1 MKPDEINMDANPET
15 SVEELK
21 EPIVVLPSGR
31 CMQINK
37 DMILN
42 NDQLAQNV
50 ENCKRAIN
58 EYTNVIGRITSGSLT
73 DEEIDNVLD
82 KLTSELTSA
91 GLFKITEYINHT
103 KSEMIVL
110 MASSVISFFS
120 TILYVAAA
128 DSLNTEVESEP
139 NTVTE

>member
-1 MKPDEINMDANPET
+1 MNPDEIKMDANPET
-15 SVEELK
+15 SSVEELK

-37 DMILN
+37 DMILK

-58 EYTNVIGRITSGSLT
+58 EYTNVIGRISSLT

-91 GLFKITEYINHT
+91 GLFKITEYINHS

-110 MASSVISFFS
+110 MASAIISFFS
-120 TILYVAAA
+120 TILYVTAA